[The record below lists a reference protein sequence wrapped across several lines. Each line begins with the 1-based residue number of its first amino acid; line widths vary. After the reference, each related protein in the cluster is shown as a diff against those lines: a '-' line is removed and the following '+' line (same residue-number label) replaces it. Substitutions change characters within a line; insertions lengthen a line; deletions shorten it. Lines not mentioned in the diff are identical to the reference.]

1 MIKFSMF
8 DMCIIFRTGHIASC
22 LVVPRLHH
30 VMKKVLQVF
39 VSTSD
44 TRLCLVIGLDA
55 KYQL

>member
-1 MIKFSMF
+1 
-8 DMCIIFRTGHIASC
+8 MCIIFRTGHIASC